1 MQNLSEQ
8 TPTTQRF
15 DGVIKRDVISDMKVG
30 IIGLGAVGNPLSRII
45 AGMKPGGLFLMDPDR
60 VGPENVGPQL
70 YSHADVGRQK
80 LDVCIEV
87 CDNMNPQGDLQVTG
101 LGARFPDK
109 DVPTDLD
116 VLFMCVD
123 SMHSRREIHEYAKDI
138 GAFAIDCRMGLET
151 YIITN
156 ATADEWLDTWFEDE
170 DGIQEAC
177 NARATP
183 WCATMCASHAVHYW
197 SRYLRGMDNPF
208 QIIHDLNTLEVV
220 PVND

>member
-1 MQNLSEQ
+1 MQNLSEH

-87 CDNMNPQGDLQVTG
+87 CDNMNPQGDMQVTG

-156 ATADEWLDTWFEDE
+156 ATPDEWLDTWFEDG